1 MVQESY
7 QGGRPN
13 YEKVKVQTSKA
24 QGDDY
29 RQTWPLEFRVYA
41 KLADGYQALALGFCR
56 NEVKAKAKAE
66 AEAKA
71 EAKAKVCVSVELARE
86 DMEVE
91 LALDVNFT
99 CYLGSRAPMQAGQC
113 DHEQH

>member
-1 MVQESY
+1 M
-7 QGGRPN
+7 
-13 YEKVKVQTSKA
+13 A

-29 RQTWPLEFRVYA
+29 RQTWPIEFRVYA
-41 KLADGYQALALGFCR
+41 KLADGYQALALGFCG
-56 NEVKAKAKAE
+56 NEVE
-66 AEAKA
+66 
-71 EAKAKVCVSVELARE
+71 AKVCVNVELARE

-99 CYLGSRAPMQAGQC
+99 CYLGSMAPMQVGQC